1 MVKSKTKRAFTRLK
15 ANSTQAG
22 MNRMHRLTRVHSQ
35 GLPVTNQPITSKKNV
50 AGSTRLRRR
59 LSTIF
64 HQEMSEIGFSTRA
77 ANSFR
82 TSGNNQLTICQS
94 PRSQRCFRRLK
105 AL

>member
-1 MVKSKTKRAFTRLK
+1 MVKSTTKSARTRLD

-35 GLPVTNQPITSKKNV
+35 GLPVMNQPITSNKNV
-50 AGSTRLRRR
+50 AGSTKLRRR

-77 ANSFR
+77 ENSFG
-82 TSGNNQLTICQS
+82 TWGNSQLTICQS
-94 PRSQRCFRRLK
+94 PRNQRCFRRLK